1 MKKLSRK
8 RKKINHLFAKLTVA
22 WCIVWGT
29 ACSVYALRI
38 LSRTGQDAT
47 GLLGVILAFLGGEL
61 AILCMRTILS
71 EKSTDA
77 KANTAAK
84 KETKPQEGQDIKR
97 DC

>member
-47 GLLGVILAFLGGEL
+47 GLLGVVLAFLGGEM
-61 AILCMRTILS
+61 AILGMRTILS

-84 KETKPQEGQDIKR
+84 KETKPQEGQENKR

>member
-1 MKKLSRK
+1 MKKLSRWF
-8 RKKINHLFAKLTVA
+8 KKINHLFAKLTVA
-22 WCIVWGT
+22 WCITWGT

-61 AILCMRTILS
+61 AIMCMRTILS
-71 EKSTDA
+71 EKSG
-77 KANTAAK
+77 KAADK
-84 KETKPQEGQDIKR
+84 KETQPQEGQDIKR

>member
-1 MKKLSRK
+1 MRKPSRK

-22 WCIVWGT
+22 WCVAWGT

-38 LSRTGQDAT
+38 LSRTGNDAT

-61 AILCMRTILS
+61 LFMCLRTILA
-71 EKSTDA
+71 EKPDG
-77 KANTAAK
+77 K
-84 KETKPQEGQDIKR
+84 KNETKPQEGQENKR

>member
-1 MKKLSRK
+1 MRNSSRK

-71 EKSTDA
+71 EKSG
-77 KANTAAK
+77 KAADKAEK
-84 KETKPQEGQDIKR
+84 KETQPQEGQDIKR

>member
-71 EKSTDA
+71 EKSTDTKA
-77 KANTAAK
+77 KTAAK
-84 KETKPQEGQDIKR
+84 KETQPQEGQNIKR